1 MSIVKRPKA
10 TVPNH
15 FFSTFAQ
22 TQSKILDFSKKV
34 VWITGASSGIGRALA
49 LAFAKKGADIVL
61 SSRKR
66 PQLELVQDACQN
78 LGAEC
83 LVLPLD
89 LADSSHFPA
98 RAEEVI
104 QKFGKIDILI
114 NNGGM
119 SQRSLIK
126 ETPLDLDRKLMEIN
140 YFGNIA
146 LTKAVLPHMLAQ
158 KSGHIVTVT
167 SIAGKFGFPL
177 RSAYSASKHALH
189 GFYETMRTELKNDNI
204 QVTIAIP
211 GRVKTQISVHAL
223 LKDGS
228 ANNKMDEGQASGI
241 SAEKCAADII
251 KAIQKNK
258 KEVLIGGKEL
268 WLAHIHRFVPSLY
281 YRIVDKV
288 KPT

>member
-1 MSIVKRPKA
+1 MD
-10 TVPNH
+10 
-15 FFSTFAQ
+15 FST
-22 TQSKILDFSKKV
+22 KV
-34 VWITGASSGIGRALA
+34 IWITGASSGIGKALA
-49 LAFAKKGADIVL
+49 LAFAKKGANIVL

-66 PQLELVQDACQN
+66 PQLEIVQKSCES
-78 LGAEC
+78 LGAQC
-83 LVLPLD
+83 LVVPLD
-89 LADSSHFPA
+89 LADSSDFPA
-98 RAEEVI
+98 RAEEVT

-126 ETPLDLDRKLMEIN
+126 ETPLELDRKLMEIN

-146 LTKAVLPHMLAQ
+146 LTKAVLPYMLAQ

-167 SIAGKFGFPL
+167 SIVGKFGFPL

-189 GFYETMRTELKNDNI
+189 GFYETMRAELKRDNI
-204 QVTIAIP
+204 RVTIAIP

-223 LKDGS
+223 LKDGTT
-228 ANNKMDEGQASGI
+228 NNKMDEGQETGI
-241 SAEKCAADII
+241 SAEKCAQDII
-251 KAIQKNK
+251 KAIQNNK
-258 KEVLIGGKEL
+258 KEVLIGGKEI
-268 WLAHIHRFVPSLY
+268 WLAHIRRFVPSLY

>member
-1 MSIVKRPKA
+1 
-10 TVPNH
+10 
-15 FFSTFAQ
+15 
-22 TQSKILDFSKKV
+22 LDFSQKV
-34 VWITGASSGIGRALA
+34 IWITGASSGIGKALA
-49 LAFAKKGADIVL
+49 EAFAKKEANLVL
-61 SSRKR
+61 SSRNR
-66 PQLELVQDACQN
+66 SALEKVQATCVS
-78 LGAEC
+78 LGAQC

-89 LADSSHFPA
+89 LADSSEFPA
-98 RAEEVI
+98 RAAEVI
-104 QKFGKIDILI
+104 QKFGKVDILI

-126 ETPLDLDRKLMEIN
+126 ETPLDLDRQLMEIN

-167 SIAGKFGFPL
+167 SIVGKFGFPL
-177 RSAYSASKHALH
+177 RAAYSASKHALH
-189 GFYETMRTELKNDNI
+189 GFYETMRTELKADNI
-204 QVTIAIP
+204 HVTIAIP

-223 LKDGS
+223 LKDGT
-228 ANNKMDEGQASGI
+228 ANNKMDAGQEKGI
-241 SAEKCAADII
+241 SAEKCAREII
-251 KAIQKNK
+251 SAIRKNK